1 MPSPAISEPECDAFL
16 KAVEEAQDVRF
27 IVASGSLPAGIP
39 PDIFAKL
46 ALIAKNKNSKLIVD
60 TSGDALKHALVHGV
74 FLIKPNLKELALLTG
89 VDELTDDEVPDAART
104 LINKGGC
111 EAVVV
116 SLGALGA
123 TLVTKTQVL
132 KLWPPELI
140 VKSTV
145 GAGDSLVAGIVIS
158 LANGRDLAE
167 AVQYG
172 VACGSA
178 ATLNKGTE
186 LCRQHDVDR
195 LFQLIESQIEVV
207 L

>member
-89 VDELTDDEVPDAART
+89 VDELTDDEVPD
-104 LINKGGC
+104 
-111 EAVVV
+111 
-116 SLGALGA
+116 GALGA